1 MGKGSMQCKAGRT
14 VQPPAQKSLNKV
26 NNLSARTVRL
36 HATSALALLVAGL
49 MALLLTGQHSRPI
62 APELPPRQS
71 SPPALSQPIYARP
84 RTSSEELT
92 VDCTALVEEGE
103 CDSQGDFM
111 QKVCP
116 GVCAALARRVL
127 KVAKPAGLKIDHLQ
141 EQQKEP
147 VPRILLKN
155 EASVDASKLSAALPA
170 LQNETT
176 AAPVDKHEHCGYWT
190 AHGEC
195 EKNAAYMLAECPA
208 SCTRASSVQKSTTF
222 SSGVHTTAASSGSKP
237 DNHEH
242 CAFWASHG
250 ECEKNARFMLEQC
263 ATSCASPKS
272 SAKAADTPVGKSAA
286 TDLHEDCAAWVKDGE
301 CYRNPAF
308 MLQQCRASCER
319 FAESNENILQDT
331 SDSCVNFALQG
342 GCESNAH
349 KASTQCRASCHIQRI
364 CGNQTDA
371 VVCQKA
377 LRCEA
382 IQDKHASCE
391 RRAAQG
397 ECRTQPQTMLRDCLK
412 SCSESDLQGL
422 MQFHLP
428 HKRTI
433 LSPLIDLPGTPP
445 RLSGFYSTPP
455 NARNTEPEARAQCS
469 AETTK
474 FGRNLAA
481 VRRARRARAPW
492 GPQHWSE
499 WVLTPGRERTPRV
512 PHLFSKTPAEPGV
525 AGTHMVTVE
534 QIAFSPRIRYIHR
547 LLSREECEHVIKLA
561 QPLFSRS
568 PVRGSVTRV
577 RTSTTAMLAG
587 GAVNRDPIVRR
598 IRNRIARYS
607 GYAENLIEPLQV
619 VRYQQGQKYDGHH
632 DFFDVCDLEDKQQNG
647 RRQVTFLIYLV
658 DMPEGEDGGG
668 TGFPELKIEAAPEQG
683 SAIVFN
689 DCFDNGAEDGRS
701 LHAGLP
707 PKNPSTV
714 KMAIN
719 AWIRSHPVMH
729 MNY

>member
-433 LSPLIDLPGTPP
+433 LSPLIDLPGAPP
-445 RLSGFYSTPP
+445 RVAGHYSTPP
-455 NARNTEPEARAQCS
+455 GAINSDPEALAICPPAPKAFVARLS
-469 AETTK
+469 MV
-474 FGRNLAA
+474 LAA
-481 VRRARRARAPW
+481 RRQRQPW
-492 GPQHWSE
+492 NREHW
-499 WVLTPGRERTPRV
+499 VTRGKQLPGRERTPRV
-512 PHLFSKTPAEPGV
+512 PHGFTKV
-525 AGTHMVTVE
+525 AADLGNSRLVSVE
-534 QIAFSPRIRYIHR
+534 QISYSPRIRYLHR
-547 LLSREECEHVIKLA
+547 FLTFDECDHIIELGHS
-561 QPLFSRS
+561 LFARS

-577 RTSTTAMLAG
+577 RTSSTAMLRG
-587 GAVNRDPIVRR
+587 GARGDPVVQR
-598 IRNRIARYS
+598 IRERISRFS
-607 GYAENLIEPLQV
+607 GYPERNIEPLQV
-619 VRYQQGQKYDGHH
+619 VRYYQGQKYDSHH
-632 DFFDVCDLEDKQQNG
+632 DFFDLCDLDDKAKHG
-647 RRQVTFLIYLV
+647 RRQMTFLIYLV
-658 DMPEGEDGGG
+658 DMPEGETGGG
-668 TGFPELKIEAAPEQG
+668 TSFPELNVAATPERG
-683 SAIVFN
+683 SAVVFN
-689 DCFDNGAEDGRS
+689 DCLDNGAEDHRS
-701 LHAGLP
+701 LHAALP
-707 PKNPSTV
+707 PVNPNSVKYAITV
-714 KMAIN
+714 
-719 AWIRSHPVMH
+719 WIRSHPVADFMH
-729 MNY
+729 